1 MPVITVVNVDV
12 QTPTGKRYQVAE
24 VIYKQDGETKTKKI
38 MSFANPAVF
47 ATVKEAKAGEV
58 YTFTQEKDDKGYF
71 QWTSITSG
79 AEAAGVPANAG
90 QASSGRNPAPSTGR
104 DFETKDERAER
115 QKLIVRQ
122 SSLSNAIATL
132 APGAKSALDANAVL
146 ELAEKY
152 VAWVTDA
159 PDLFFEQPNDI

>member
-1 MPVITVVNVDV
+1 MSVINVVNVDV
-12 QTPTGKRYQVAE
+12 QTPAGKRYQVAE
-24 VIYKQDGETKTKKI
+24 VIYKQNGETKTKKI
-38 MSFANPAVF
+38 MSFVNPAVF
-47 ATVKEAKAGEV
+47 AVIKDAKSGDV
-58 YTFTQEKDDKGYF
+58 YSITQEKDDKGYF

-79 AEAAGVPANAG
+79 AEAAASPVSAPARSA
-90 QASSGRNPAPSTGR
+90 AAPSTGR

-132 APGAKSALDANAVL
+132 APGAKAALDPAAVL
-146 ELAEKY
+146 TLADQY

-159 PDLFFEQPNDI
+159 PDLFMDTPNDL